1 MKKLT
6 SIFLCLVMA
15 VVATVA
21 LTGCKK
27 ETKKSAEQSMI
38 DDIGGCSETY
48 TGTLSE
54 EQYSSSDEAIAAVVA
69 NELNGSSTE
78 CTKTDAQ
85 KTTIPASEYAKNNIP
100 AEYTDGATSVEKVEI
115 SYTRQEKNKADTNL
129 TADGDAATQKKYKV
143 TVYVINYENY
153 WKYFSP
159 VVENSQTLSKSY
171 YESIFNGEKYKN
183 CTMTSVME
191 QKITVSYSGGSES
204 MTMKNESDIKYADN
218 KIYIHQ
224 TTSMIGGRIRQVD
237 EIEFYVEQTTDGY
250 LCYMKDSSGSWV
262 ECEMSRTGF
271 DNIEEAMPFANNE
284 YLDHS
289 YFTKTSYGCEIQKE
303 NFQSYLDQAMKGL
316 AFTMEMNITDGSV
329 KFYVSEGVLSG
340 VLSNMKLRGSMSM
353 PDGAGGSINAKYS
366 DAFSMTVKCTNYGTT
381 SVDRPQV
388 G

>member
-1 MKKLT
+1 M
-6 SIFLCLVMA
+6 CLVMA

-100 AEYTDGATSVEKVEI
+100 AEYTNGATNVEKVEI

-171 YESIFNGEKYKN
+171 YESIFNGTKYKN
-183 CTMTSVME
+183 CTVTQVIE
-191 QKITVSYSGGSES
+191 QKITIKGGGI
-204 MTMKNESDIKYADN
+204 NESGTTKMEYTAKYADN
-218 KIYIHQ
+218 KIYMYEK
-224 TTSMIGGRIRQVD
+224 TTDPSRVSESEYYI
-237 EIEFYVEQTTDGY
+237 EQTDTGI
-250 LCYMKDSSGSWV
+250 LCYTKNLAGVWEESDLFGAGDIDSL
-262 ECEMSRTGF
+262 
-271 DNIEEAMPFANNE
+271 MPFASNE

-289 YFTKTSYGCEIQKE
+289 YFTKTSYGCEIQRE

-316 AFTMEMNITDGSV
+316 SLGMDANIESGSV
-329 KFYVSEGVLSG
+329 KFYVSKGVLSG
-340 VLSNMKLRGSMSM
+340 ILSNMKLSGTISLSEMLGTTENITATFTS
-353 PDGAGGSINAKYS
+353 AL
-366 DAFSMTVKCTNYGTT
+366 SMTVKCTDYGTT
-381 SVDRPQV
+381 VVTKPAEIA
-388 G
+388 

>member
-100 AEYTDGATSVEKVEI
+100 AEYTNGATNVEKVEI

-171 YESIFNGEKYKN
+171 YESIFNGTKYKN
-183 CTMTSVME
+183 CTVTQVIE
-191 QKITVSYSGGSES
+191 QKITIKGGGI
-204 MTMKNESDIKYADN
+204 NESGTTKMEYTAKYADN
-218 KIYIHQ
+218 KIYMYEK
-224 TTSMIGGRIRQVD
+224 TTDPSRVSESEYYI
-237 EIEFYVEQTTDGY
+237 EQTDTGI
-250 LCYMKDSSGSWV
+250 LCYTKNLAGVWEESDLFGAGDIDSL
-262 ECEMSRTGF
+262 
-271 DNIEEAMPFANNE
+271 MPFASNE

-289 YFTKTSYGCEIQKE
+289 YFTKTSYGCEIQRE

-316 AFTMEMNITDGSV
+316 SLGMDANIESGSV
-329 KFYVSEGVLSG
+329 KFYVSKGVLSG
-340 VLSNMKLRGSMSM
+340 ILSNMKLSGTISLSEMLGTTENITATFTS
-353 PDGAGGSINAKYS
+353 AL
-366 DAFSMTVKCTNYGTT
+366 SMTVKCTDYGTT
-381 SVDRPQV
+381 VVTKPAEIA
-388 G
+388 

>member
-1 MKKLT
+1 M
-6 SIFLCLVMA
+6 CLVMA

-27 ETKKSAEQSMI
+27 ENKKSAEQSMI

-85 KTTIPASEYAKNNIP
+85 KTTVPASEYVKNNIP

-171 YESIFNGEKYKN
+171 YESIFNGTKYKN
-183 CTMTSVME
+183 CTVTQVIE
-191 QKITVSYSGGSES
+191 QKITIKGGGI
-204 MTMKNESDIKYADN
+204 NESGTTKMEYTAKYADN
-218 KIYIHQ
+218 KIYMYEK
-224 TTSMIGGRIRQVD
+224 TTDPSRVSESEYYI
-237 EIEFYVEQTTDGY
+237 EQTDTGI
-250 LCYMKDSSGSWV
+250 LCYTKNLAGVWEESDLFGAGDIDSL
-262 ECEMSRTGF
+262 
-271 DNIEEAMPFANNE
+271 MPFASNE

-289 YFTKTSYGCEIQKE
+289 YFTKTSYGCEIQRE

-316 AFTMEMNITDGSV
+316 SLGMDANIESGSV
-329 KFYVSEGVLSG
+329 KFYVSKGVLSG
-340 VLSNMKLRGSMSM
+340 ILSNMKLSGTISLSEMLGTTENITATFTS
-353 PDGAGGSINAKYS
+353 AL
-366 DAFSMTVKCTNYGTT
+366 SMTVKCTDYGTT
-381 SVDRPQV
+381 VVTKPAEIA
-388 G
+388 